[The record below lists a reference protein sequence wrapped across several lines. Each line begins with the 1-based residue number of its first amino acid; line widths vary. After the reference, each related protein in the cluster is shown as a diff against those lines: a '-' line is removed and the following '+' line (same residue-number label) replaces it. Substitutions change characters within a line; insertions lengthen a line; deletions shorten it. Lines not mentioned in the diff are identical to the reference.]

1 MPRPGP
7 ERARALRAGGNTI
20 MARPVSIRQS
30 YTGDRSR
37 LARLEL
43 AVEKDPRLTPEQKS
57 SITESIR
64 RLVTLFMELG
74 TLPPLGSRSDG
85 LENGSGRRRRQRAV

>member
-1 MPRPGP
+1 
-7 ERARALRAGGNTI
+7 

-30 YTGDRSR
+30 YTQDRSR

-43 AVEKDPRLTPEQKS
+43 AVEKDPRLTPEQKC

-74 TLPPLGSRSDG
+74 TLPPLAALPRG
-85 LENGSGRRRRQRAV
+85 LANGSRRRRQRTTTV